1 MRDSSII
8 SLSSEF
14 LMSRDNKRVIPLR
27 IFFNL
32 EQPTKPRNEICSYE
46 ILDGIAANSVNPQVL
61 PPLFFSILFFI
72 TNSLSISP
80 SYSYNDLN
88 ALPSQIADVN
98 LFRINWIEAIPSSLA
113 GIGISTRSGSQS
125 VSTKQIVGIPKV
137 LHSPRAMDSSR

>member
-14 LMSRDNKRVIPLR
+14 LMSRDNKMVIPLR
-27 IFFNL
+27 RFFNL
-32 EQPTKPRNEICSYE
+32 DQQTKPINEICSYD
-46 ILDGIAANSVNPQVL
+46 ILDGIAANSVNLQVL
-61 PPLFFSILFFI
+61 PPFFYFIII
-72 TNSLSISP
+72 TNSLSISL

-88 ALPSQIADVN
+88 DLPSQIADVD

-137 LHSPRAMDSSR
+137 LHSPRAMDSSC

>member
-14 LMSRDNKRVIPLR
+14 LMSRDNKKGIPLR

-32 EQPTKPRNEICSYE
+32 EHPTKSINEIPSYE

-61 PPLFFSILFFI
+61 PPPFFSFFLL
-72 TNSLSISP
+72 LSISP

>member
-14 LMSRDNKRVIPLR
+14 LMSRDNKKGIPLR

-32 EQPTKPRNEICSYE
+32 EQPTKSINEIPSYE

-61 PPLFFSILFFI
+61 PPFFLL
-72 TNSLSISP
+72 LSISP

>member
-14 LMSRDNKRVIPLR
+14 LMSRDNKKGIPLI

-32 EQPTKPRNEICSYE
+32 EQPTKSINEIPSYE
-46 ILDGIAANSVNPQVL
+46 ILGGIAANSVNPQVRSS
-61 PPLFFSILFFI
+61 PPFFYLFLL
-72 TNSLSISP
+72 LSISP

>member
-14 LMSRDNKRVIPLR
+14 LMSRDNKKGIPLR

-32 EQPTKPRNEICSYE
+32 EHPTKSINEIPSYE
-46 ILDGIAANSVNPQVL
+46 ILDGIAANSVNLQV
-61 PPLFFSILFFI
+61 PFFYFLII
-72 TNSLSISP
+72 TNLLFISP

-88 ALPSQIADVN
+88 DLPSQIADVD

>member
-1 MRDSSII
+1 
-8 SLSSEF
+8 
-14 LMSRDNKRVIPLR
+14 MSRDNKRVIPLR

-32 EQPTKPRNEICSYE
+32 EQPTKPINEIGSYE

-61 PPLFFSILFFI
+61 PPPLFFYFLFI

-125 VSTKQIVGIPKV
+125 VSTKQSVGIPKV

>member
-1 MRDSSII
+1 
-8 SLSSEF
+8 
-14 LMSRDNKRVIPLR
+14 MSRDNKRVIPLR

-32 EQPTKPRNEICSYE
+32 EQPTKPINEIGSYD

-61 PPLFFSILFFI
+61 PPPPPFFFYFLFI

>member
-14 LMSRDNKRVIPLR
+14 LMSRDNKKGIPLR

-32 EQPTKPRNEICSYE
+32 EQPTKPINEIGSYD

-61 PPLFFSILFFI
+61 PPLFFLFFLL
-72 TNSLSISP
+72 LSISP

-137 LHSPRAMDSSR
+137 LHSPRAMDSSC

>member
-1 MRDSSII
+1 
-8 SLSSEF
+8 
-14 LMSRDNKRVIPLR
+14 MSRDNKRVIPLR

-32 EQPTKPRNEICSYE
+32 EQPTKPINEIGSYD
-46 ILDGIAANSVNPQVL
+46 ILDGIAANSVNLQV
-61 PPLFFSILFFI
+61 PFFYFLII
-72 TNSLSISP
+72 TNLLFISP

>member
-1 MRDSSII
+1 MRYSSII

-14 LMSRDNKRVIPLR
+14 LMSRDNKKGIPLI

-32 EQPTKPRNEICSYE
+32 EQPTKSINEIPSYE
-46 ILDGIAANSVNPQVL
+46 ILGGIAANSVNPQVRSS
-61 PPLFFSILFFI
+61 PPLFFYLFLL
-72 TNSLSISP
+72 LSISP

>member
-14 LMSRDNKRVIPLR
+14 LMSRDNKKGIPLR

-32 EQPTKPRNEICSYE
+32 EQPTKSINEIPSYE

-61 PPLFFSILFFI
+61 PPPFFFFI
-72 TNSLSISP
+72 FFYYFLSISP

>member
-14 LMSRDNKRVIPLR
+14 LMSRDNKKGIPLR
-27 IFFNL
+27 IFLNL
-32 EQPTKPRNEICSYE
+32 EHPTKSINEIPSYE

-61 PPLFFSILFFI
+61 PPPFFFLL
-72 TNSLSISP
+72 LSISP

>member
-14 LMSRDNKRVIPLR
+14 LMSRDNKKGIPLR

-32 EQPTKPRNEICSYE
+32 EHPTKSINEIPSYE

-61 PPLFFSILFFI
+61 PPLFFFLFFLL
-72 TNSLSISP
+72 LSISP

>member
-14 LMSRDNKRVIPLR
+14 LMSRDNKKGII

-32 EQPTKPRNEICSYE
+32 EQPTKSINEIRSYE
-46 ILDGIAANSVNPQVL
+46 ILDGIAANSVNLQV
-61 PPLFFSILFFI
+61 PFFYFLII
-72 TNSLSISP
+72 TNLLSISP

-88 ALPSQIADVN
+88 DLPSQIADVD

>member
-1 MRDSSII
+1 
-8 SLSSEF
+8 
-14 LMSRDNKRVIPLR
+14 MSRDNKRVIPLR
-27 IFFNL
+27 IFQIL
-32 EQPTKPRNEICSYE
+32 EQPTEPINEIRSYE
-46 ILDGIAANSVNPQVL
+46 ILDGIAANSVNLQV
-61 PPLFFSILFFI
+61 PFFYFLII
-72 TNSLSISP
+72 TNLLSISP

>member
-1 MRDSSII
+1 MNLKNKINYFYQMRDSSII

-61 PPLFFSILFFI
+61 PPLFFFFFI
-72 TNSLSISP
+72 F
-80 SYSYNDLN
+80 YY
-88 ALPSQIADVN
+88 
-98 LFRINWIEAIPSSLA
+98 LFPFF
-113 GIGISTRSGSQS
+113 
-125 VSTKQIVGIPKV
+125 
-137 LHSPRAMDSSR
+137 

>member
-14 LMSRDNKRVIPLR
+14 LMSRDNKKGIPLR

-32 EQPTKPRNEICSYE
+32 EQPTKSINEIPSYE

-61 PPLFFSILFFI
+61 LPLFYLFLL
-72 TNSLSISP
+72 LSISP

-113 GIGISTRSGSQS
+113 GIGISTRSGSQF
-125 VSTKQIVGIPKV
+125 VSTKQIVKIPKV

>member
-1 MRDSSII
+1 
-8 SLSSEF
+8 
-14 LMSRDNKRVIPLR
+14 MSRDNKRVIPLR

-32 EQPTKPRNEICSYE
+32 EQPTKPINEIGSYE
-46 ILDGIAANSVNPQVL
+46 ILDGIAANSVNLQV
-61 PPLFFSILFFI
+61 PFFYFLII
-72 TNSLSISP
+72 TNLLSISP